1 MNMLD
6 KILKGTNDSMED
18 NKNAYSEVIEI
29 LKLVDDEKKLEAL
42 PMEMLELLKSKANP
56 EYKPVISK
64 EIPLDEQNLQPETY
78 AILNWIT
85 QKYWEDNLE
94 KSEENQ
100 FNNLVNTETS
110 EQDNVEESNNQEEIQ
125 ESISVNSEN
134 LVATEIEQNIETA
147 ESETSNLPVL
157 FDDLKWYEKIKIKI
171 IELFNKIFKRNK
183 AKENQEGNI
192 L

>member
-6 KILKGTNDSMED
+6 KILKGTNDNMED

-29 LKLVDDEKKLEAL
+29 LKLVDDEKRLEAL

-100 FNNLVNTETS
+100 FNNIVNTETN

-134 LVATEIEQNIETA
+134 LVVTEIEQNIETA